1 MPSETTSKIKG
12 TKQNPNPKIIKIT
25 VSTSKHRTRS
35 GCKDG
40 DVEDSRTPLLLKIH

>member
-1 MPSETTSKIKG
+1 MPSETSKIKG

-25 VSTSKHRTRS
+25 GSTSKHLTRS

-40 DVEDSRTPLLLKIH
+40 DIGGS